1 MKRFVSVPLVVSL
14 SLGLR
19 GAVGFMALVLVW
31 LAPACGADEAAAGGT
46 KPLVTFAKQ
55 RLDERFFA
63 EGAGV
68 GDFNHDGVPDIV
80 AGPFWFAGP
89 TFSERHAFYEPKPFD
104 PQRYSDNFFAW
115 GHDFNGDGW
124 HDVLVY
130 GFPGNDASWFEN
142 PRGVEGNW
150 KRHVVLSQV
159 DNESPTFAD
168 IDGDGRPE
176 VVCSVGGFFGY
187 ATIGRPDAAQPW
199 TFHRI
204 SREVAGGKFAHGLGV
219 GDVDGDG
226 RADILAKGGWWR
238 QPESLA
244 GDPQWEEHTFAFSGP
259 GGAQMHVRDID
270 GDGLNDVIT
279 SLAAHGWGLG
289 WWKQVKAADG
299 GRSFTYRP
307 IIGEKPSDSP
317 FRVAFSQIHAIDVA
331 DIDGDGIDDIIAGKR
346 YWAHGPKAD
355 PEPAAPAVVYWFRGT
370 RPAPGEVEFVPHL
383 IDDDSGVG
391 VQVTAADATGDGLPD
406 IVVANKKGIFV
417 HAQKREQAPLA
428 RWEEAQPRRRKPM
441 ANGLPPQEA
450 AKAMSGP
457 PGFSVKLL
465 AAEPEVRQPI
475 AMCFDD
481 RGRLWVAECYAYPQ
495 TVAAEDARDR
505 ILIFE
510 DTDGDHVLDSRK
522 IFKEGLNLVSGLA
535 VGFGGV
541 WVGAAP
547 EFMFIP
553 DADGDDVP
561 DGEPTVLLDGWGAQD
576 THETLNAFIWGPDG
590 WLYGCHGVFTHSAVG
605 KPGTP
610 EADRT
615 RINAGIWRYHPVRH
629 VFEVFSEG
637 TSNPWGVDFNDL
649 GHAFQTAC
657 VIPHLYHVIPGARY
671 QRQAG
676 QHFNPYSFDDIK
688 TIARHRHWTG
698 GTWNPRGRSEGAD
711 DSVGGGH
718 AHAGACIYLGGSW
731 PDRYRGRL
739 FMNNIHGARINE
751 DRLTPAGSGYVGDG
765 EPDFLFANDSWS
777 QFISLQVGPDGQMV
791 LIDWYDRTQCHAPQ
805 DDKHDR
811 GNGRIFKVIYDRAAP
826 APTKVNLGRE
836 SDATLVDLLG
846 HDNDWFVRHAR
857 RLLQERAAA
866 GRLAAETP
874 RLLEAKL
881 AAATTVPKRLRV
893 IWAMH
898 VTGQLSAAHVERLL
912 DDADPAVRGWVIQ
925 LAVERRDASPPL
937 LERLQRLA
945 ADDPS
950 PVVRLAICSALQ
962 RLPLED
968 RWPIVAALV
977 AHAEDADDHNLPLMN
992 WYAIEPLV
1000 PVDPVRAVAL
1010 AAASRIPT
1018 VSRFIVRRAAS
1029 EEKCYEPL
1037 VAQLSASDSATRKWM
1052 LEEIV
1057 AALAARGRMP
1067 APPAWEQG
1075 YERLR
1080 ADPDDTVRRLADLA
1094 AVRFGDPRVVPQLRS
1109 LVANPDADRGQRL
1122 EALQAL
1128 VSSRDEGLP
1137 PVLQRLVD
1145 DPTIQKQAI
1154 DGLAAVPSDG
1164 TPAALVTAY
1173 EGLPAD
1179 CRQAAIA
1186 TLTSRPAWT
1195 LALLDAVAA
1204 NAVPRGDLS
1213 AFTVGRLAQSAD
1225 PKVIARLNEVWGT
1238 IRVTPADR
1246 KADFERWRTALNPAA
1261 MKQADLS
1268 HGRATF
1274 AKTCGA
1280 CHQLHGQGGQI
1291 GPNLTGSNRAD
1302 LEYLLANLLDPSAI
1316 VGRDYQT
1323 TIVVTDDGRS
1333 IAGIV
1338 VKETPTS
1345 VTLQTPTEQVTVPLD
1360 DIETRVL
1367 SQQSLMPENQ
1377 LAQLAPAAARD
1388 LVAYLRHPTQVPL
1401 PGEGPPP
1408 FNADRKIPGAVEGE
1422 SMRVASRSAGDV
1434 RPQGMAVFK
1443 AARWSGD
1450 SQLWWTGGRPG
1461 GRIVLEVPVTVK
1473 GRHEVVAVCSKAHD
1487 YGTVTLSWNGGK
1499 ARSPVDLYEKDAV
1512 TITPELSLGVF
1523 DLKPGMSSL
1532 VVEIV
1537 GENPAATKAWMFG
1550 LDYVRFVPLQPAA
1563 P

>member
-1 MKRFVSVPLVVSL
+1 MNRFVAFSPSPLAAAGFIALVV
-14 SLGLR
+14 
-19 GAVGFMALVLVW
+19 AFA
-31 LAPACGADEAAAGGT
+31 ATACGADA
-46 KPLVTFAKQ
+46 L
-55 RLDERFFA
+55 
-63 EGAGV
+63 
-68 GDFNHDGVPDIV
+68 
-80 AGPFWFAGP
+80 
-89 TFSERHAFYEPKPFD
+89 
-104 PQRYSDNFFAW
+104 
-115 GHDFNGDGW
+115 
-124 HDVLVY
+124 
-130 GFPGNDASWFEN
+130 
-142 PRGVEGNW
+142 
-150 KRHVVLSQV
+150 
-159 DNESPTFAD
+159 
-168 IDGDGRPE
+168 
-176 VVCSVGGFFGY
+176 
-187 ATIGRPDAAQPW
+187 DAA
-199 TFHRI
+199 
-204 SREVAGGKFAHGLGV
+204 S
-219 GDVDGDG
+219 
-226 RADILAKGGWWR
+226 
-238 QPESLA
+238 
-244 GDPQWEEHTFAFSGP
+244 
-259 GGAQMHVRDID
+259 
-270 GDGLNDVIT
+270 
-279 SLAAHGWGLG
+279 
-289 WWKQVKAADG
+289 
-299 GRSFTYRP
+299 
-307 IIGEKPSDSP
+307 
-317 FRVAFSQIHAIDVA
+317 
-331 DIDGDGIDDIIAGKR
+331 
-346 YWAHGPKAD
+346 
-355 PEPAAPAVVYWFRGT
+355 
-370 RPAPGEVEFVPHL
+370 
-383 IDDDSGVG
+383 
-391 VQVTAADATGDGLPD
+391 
-406 IVVANKKGIFV
+406 
-417 HAQKREQAPLA
+417 PLA
-428 RWEEAQPRRRKPM
+428 EREEAQPRRRMPM
-441 ANGLPPQEA
+441 ANGLRPLEA

-465 AAEPEVRQPI
+465 AAEPDVRQPI

-481 RGRLWVAECYAYPQ
+481 RGRLWVAECYAYPKK
-495 TVAAEDARDR
+495 VAAEEARDR

-510 DTDGDHVLDSRK
+510 DTDGDHLLDSRK
-522 IFKEGLNLVSGLA
+522 VFKEGLNLVSGLA

-547 EFMFIP
+547 DFMFIP

-576 THETLNAFIWGPDG
+576 THETLNSFVWGPDG

-657 VIPHLYHVIPGARY
+657 VIPHLYHVIQGARY

-698 GTWNPRGRSEGAD
+698 GQWNNADRDRSDAI
-711 DSVGGGH
+711 GGGH

-791 LIDWYDRTQCHAPQ
+791 LIDWYDRNQCHHR
-805 DDKHDR
+805 DDQVHDR
-811 GNGRIFKVIYDRAAP
+811 GNGRIFKVVYDRVAP
-826 APTKVNLGRE
+826 ASTKVNLGRE

-881 AAATTVPKRLRV
+881 AATGTTPKRLRV

-898 VTGQLSAAHVERLL
+898 VTGQLTAAHVERLL

-925 LAVERRDASPPL
+925 LAAERRELVPPL
-937 LERLQRLA
+937 LERLERLA

-962 RLPLED
+962 RLPLAA
-968 RWPIVAALV
+968 RWPIAAALV
-977 AHAEDADDHNLPLMN
+977 AHAEDVDDHNLPLMN

-1000 PVDPVRAVAL
+1000 PIDPVRAVAL

-1029 EEKCYEPL
+1029 DEQCYEPL
-1037 VAQLSASDSATRKWM
+1037 VAKLSASDSATRKWM

-1067 APPAWEQG
+1067 APPAWQQG

-1080 ADPDDTVRRLADLA
+1080 TDPDDAVRRLADLA

-1109 LVANPDADRGQRL
+1109 LVANRDADRGQRL

-1128 VSSRDEGLP
+1128 VSSRDDGLP

-1145 DPTIQKQAI
+1145 DPTIQKEAI

-1164 TPAALVTAY
+1164 TPAAIVTAY

-1186 TLTSRPAWT
+1186 TLTSRPGWT

-1225 PKVIARLNEVWGT
+1225 PKVLARLNEVWGT
-1238 IRVTPADR
+1238 IRATPADR
-1246 KADFERWRTALNPAA
+1246 KAEFDTWRTALKPSA
-1261 MKQADLS
+1261 MKEADLS
-1268 HGRATF
+1268 QGRVTF

-1280 CHQLHGQGGQI
+1280 CHQLHGQGGRI
-1291 GPNLTGSNRAD
+1291 GPDLTGSNRAD
-1302 LEYLLANLLDPSAI
+1302 LEYLLANLLDPSAV

-1360 DIETRVL
+1360 DIESRVL

-1377 LAQLAPAAARD
+1377 LAQLAPTAARD
-1388 LVAYLRHPTQVPL
+1388 LVAYLRHSTQVPL

-1408 FNADRKIPGAVEGE
+1408 FNAERKIPGAVEGE

-1434 RPQGMAVFK
+1434 RPQGMAGFK

-1487 YGTVTLSWNGGK
+1487 YGTVTLAWNGGK
-1499 ARSPVDLYEKDAV
+1499 AMSPVDLYEKDAV
-1512 TITPELSLGVF
+1512 IITPELSLGVF
-1523 DLKPGMSSL
+1523 DLEPGMSSL

-1550 LDYVRFVPLQPAA
+1550 LDYVRFVPMPPAG

>member
-1 MKRFVSVPLVVSL
+1 MKRFVSLPLVVSL
-14 SLGLR
+14 SLGLH
-19 GAVGFMALVLVW
+19 GAAGFMALVLVW
-31 LAPACGADEAAAGGT
+31 LAPARGADEAVAGGT

-187 ATIGRPDAAQPW
+187 ATIGRLDAAQPW

-244 GDPQWEEHTFAFSGP
+244 GDPQWEEHAFAFSGP

-355 PEPAAPAVVYWFRGT
+355 PEPEAPAVVYWFRGT

-391 VQVTAADATGDGLPD
+391 VQVTASDATGDGLPD

-417 HAQKREQAPLA
+417 HTQKREQAPLA

-441 ANGLPPQEA
+441 ANGLAPQEA

-481 RGRLWVAECYAYPQ
+481 RGRLWVAECYAYPRK
-495 TVAAEDARDR
+495 VAAEDARDR

-576 THETLNAFIWGPDG
+576 THEMLNAFIWGPDG

-826 APTKVNLGRE
+826 APTKVNLVRE

-898 VTGQLSAAHVERLL
+898 VTGQLSPAHVERLL

-968 RWPIVAALV
+968 RWPIAAALV
-977 AHAEDADDHNLPLMN
+977 AHAEDVDDHNLPLMN

-1029 EEKCYEPL
+1029 EEQCYEPL

-1080 ADPDDTVRRLADLA
+1080 ADPDDAVRRLADLA

-1225 PKVIARLNEVWGT
+1225 PKVLARLNEVWGT

-1377 LAQLAPAAARD
+1377 LAQLAPTAARD

-1408 FNADRKIPGAVEGE
+1408 FNTDRKIPGAVEGE

-1434 RPQGMAVFK
+1434 RPQGMAGFK

-1487 YGTVTLSWNGGK
+1487 YGMVTLAWNGGK
-1499 ARSPVDLYEKDAV
+1499 PMSPVDLYEKDAV

-1523 DLKPGMSSL
+1523 DLEPGMSSL

-1537 GENPAATKAWMFG
+1537 GENPAATRAWMFG
-1550 LDYVRFVPLQPAA
+1550 LDYVRLVPMPPAR

>member
-1 MKRFVSVPLVVSL
+1 
-14 SLGLR
+14 
-19 GAVGFMALVLVW
+19 
-31 LAPACGADEAAAGGT
+31 
-46 KPLVTFAKQ
+46 
-55 RLDERFFA
+55 
-63 EGAGV
+63 
-68 GDFNHDGVPDIV
+68 
-80 AGPFWFAGP
+80 
-89 TFSERHAFYEPKPFD
+89 
-104 PQRYSDNFFAW
+104 
-115 GHDFNGDGW
+115 
-124 HDVLVY
+124 
-130 GFPGNDASWFEN
+130 
-142 PRGVEGNW
+142 
-150 KRHVVLSQV
+150 
-159 DNESPTFAD
+159 
-168 IDGDGRPE
+168 
-176 VVCSVGGFFGY
+176 
-187 ATIGRPDAAQPW
+187 
-199 TFHRI
+199 
-204 SREVAGGKFAHGLGV
+204 
-219 GDVDGDG
+219 
-226 RADILAKGGWWR
+226 
-238 QPESLA
+238 
-244 GDPQWEEHTFAFSGP
+244 
-259 GGAQMHVRDID
+259 
-270 GDGLNDVIT
+270 
-279 SLAAHGWGLG
+279 
-289 WWKQVKAADG
+289 
-299 GRSFTYRP
+299 
-307 IIGEKPSDSP
+307 
-317 FRVAFSQIHAIDVA
+317 
-331 DIDGDGIDDIIAGKR
+331 
-346 YWAHGPKAD
+346 
-355 PEPAAPAVVYWFRGT
+355 
-370 RPAPGEVEFVPHL
+370 
-383 IDDDSGVG
+383 
-391 VQVTAADATGDGLPD
+391 
-406 IVVANKKGIFV
+406 
-417 HAQKREQAPLA
+417 
-428 RWEEAQPRRRKPM
+428 
-441 ANGLPPQEA
+441 
-450 AKAMSGP
+450 
-457 PGFSVKLL
+457 
-465 AAEPEVRQPI
+465 
-475 AMCFDD
+475 
-481 RGRLWVAECYAYPQ
+481 
-495 TVAAEDARDR
+495 
-505 ILIFE
+505 
-510 DTDGDHVLDSRK
+510 
-522 IFKEGLNLVSGLA
+522 
-535 VGFGGV
+535 
-541 WVGAAP
+541 
-547 EFMFIP
+547 
-553 DADGDDVP
+553 
-561 DGEPTVLLDGWGAQD
+561 
-576 THETLNAFIWGPDG
+576 
-590 WLYGCHGVFTHSAVG
+590 VFTHSAVG

-698 GTWNPRGRSEGAD
+698 ATWNPRARSEGAD

-791 LIDWYDRTQCHAPQ
+791 LIDWYDRTQCHSHE
-805 DDKHDR
+805 DEKHDR

-925 LAVERRDASPPL
+925 LAVERGDASPPL

-962 RLPLED
+962 RLPLGD
-968 RWPIVAALV
+968 RWPIAAALV

-992 WYAIEPLV
+992 WYSIEPLV
-1000 PVDPVRAVAL
+1000 PLDPARAL
-1010 AAASRIPT
+1010 EIAAASRIPI
-1018 VSRFIVRRAAS
+1018 VARFIVRRAAS
-1029 EEKCYEPL
+1029 GEKCYEPL
-1037 VAQLSASDSATRKWM
+1037 VAELAAGDSPTRKWM

-1057 AALAARGRMP
+1057 AALAARGRLP
-1067 APPAWEQG
+1067 APRAWQQG
-1075 YERLR
+1075 YEQLR
-1080 ADPDDTVRRLADLA
+1080 ADPDEAVRRLADLT

-1128 VSSRDEGLP
+1128 VSSRDDGLP

-1302 LEYLLANLLDPSAI
+1302 LEYLLANLLDPSAL

-1367 SQQSLMPENQ
+1367 SPQSLMPENQ
-1377 LAQLAPAAARD
+1377 LAQLSPAAARD
-1388 LVAYLRHPTQVPL
+1388 LIAYLRHPSQVPL

-1408 FNADRKIPGAVEGE
+1408 FNAERRIP
-1422 SMRVASRSAGDV
+1422 
-1434 RPQGMAVFK
+1434 
-1443 AARWSGD
+1443 
-1450 SQLWWTGGRPG
+1450 
-1461 GRIVLEVPVTVK
+1461 
-1473 GRHEVVAVCSKAHD
+1473 
-1487 YGTVTLSWNGGK
+1487 
-1499 ARSPVDLYEKDAV
+1499 
-1512 TITPELSLGVF
+1512 
-1523 DLKPGMSSL
+1523 
-1532 VVEIV
+1532 
-1537 GENPAATKAWMFG
+1537 
-1550 LDYVRFVPLQPAA
+1550 A
-1563 P
+1563 PR